1 MLMLLSVVGNRKSV
15 NSTQDPSS
23 QHGGASSAVTNAD
36 WSHCILQEAGLV
48 GCTGNLCFL
57 DTLVKRVQ
65 ALVSELDLRNLRSKL
80 NLHSSLNFQNV
91 LSLSLLFPS
100 FPFYPLFFVSPS
112 LSFSSH
118 LFFLYPFLFLFFSSQ
133 FRFPLLFISFPF
145 AFHPFLSPSLSSFPF
160 FSFLFLIHSFLSP
173 LQSHLLN
180 KYKDKLP

>member
-1 MLMLLSVVGNRKSV
+1 MSPRY
-15 NSTQDPSS
+15 PSS
-23 QHGGASSAVTNAD
+23 ERA
-36 WSHCILQEAGLV
+36 
-48 GCTGNLCFL
+48 
-57 DTLVKRVQ
+57 Q

-118 LFFLYPFLFLFFSSQ
+118 LFVPFSFSILLFSIPFSSPLHFLSLHFSSLPLSFILFFS
-133 FRFPLLFISFPF
+133 L
-145 AFHPFLSPSLSSFPF
+145 
-160 FSFLFLIHSFLSP
+160 LFLIHPFLSP